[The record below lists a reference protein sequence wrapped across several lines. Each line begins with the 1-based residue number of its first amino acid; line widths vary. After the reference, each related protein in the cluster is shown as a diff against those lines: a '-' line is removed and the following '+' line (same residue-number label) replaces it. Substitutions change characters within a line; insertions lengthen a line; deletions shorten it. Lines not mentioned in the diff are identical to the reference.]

1 MSLESIFKLSLVMN
15 MVDHLSGPLAGIASR
30 VGADV
35 SKLDALGQTFGGFV
49 KAGTAM
55 QEAGSQITSA
65 VLAPVEAT
73 FETRRA
79 LGELASLGVEDLDAL
94 EGAARNFSDQWSGT
108 TKADFI
114 SAAYDIKS
122 GISSLS
128 DEGVAEFTAL
138 AALTAKATKST
149 ASEMTS
155 LFATGYGIYKG
166 YYDDLTDIQFGEMF
180 SAGIAESVRAFKT
193 SGTGMAQGIQSL
205 GASATTANVP
215 LEEQLAILGMLQA
228 TMGGAEAGT
237 KYKAFLRSAAKGGEA
252 LGLSFLD
259 ANNQLLSMPEIL
271 EQLRGKF
278 GETMDAAEKMELQK
292 AFGDTE
298 AVALIDLLYSKTG
311 DLQDNILNL
320 YDAMGQGTGVAQE
333 MASAIQETEP
343 ERFARLQQR
352 IHNVTES
359 IGNSLLP
366 TVNDLMGKGE
376 QVLTKV
382 ASWIEENKELVKII
396 MLIVLAIG
404 GFLTVAGTVIAVVG
418 GVGLVITKTVS
429 AFKIL
434 KAGFLLAKGALA
446 PLIGSVWSFTAALL
460 ANPVTWVV
468 IGIVALIAALVLLYN
483 KCEWFRNGVNAILSF
498 FKEKLGAALEVA
510 RNIFGAIGDV
520 IGRVMGAAKAT
531 VQEKL
536 DNMKRAYEEHG
547 GGIRGVA
554 AAAIEGVKGVFT
566 AGYTFLDNLTGG
578 KLTELKNAAAQRLG
592 ELKAVYE
599 ENGGGIRGAA
609 AATMEGIRGVTEA
622 GFNTLNNLT
631 GGKLDGLKRAYEEHG
646 GGVRGVA
653 AATVEGVKG
662 IFGAGFTFLDGLT
675 GGKLS
680 ETKDTAAQRLGE
692 LKAVY
697 EENGGGIQG
706 AAAATVEGVKG
717 VFSAGYN
724 FLDNLT
730 GGKLTEIKDKFS
742 EKLSPITGTV
752 GSILDAAGA
761 TVSEK
766 LGNMRT
772 AYEQHGGGVQGIA
785 AAAIEGVKGYYT
797 AGFTFLDNL
806 TGGKLSEISGKFT
819 TAMSGIVQG
828 IGQKF
833 TEAGS
838 AFMTGL
844 GNIKNTVTGA
854 VTWFFDSGKK
864 IVSTFANGIRS
875 AFSGAV
881 DAVKGGLQKIRNL
894 LPFSD
899 AKEGPLSTLTLS
911 GQRTMTTYAHGL
923 ALAQDAPADAME
935 QGLQKAKA
943 ALGREPVEKVNIGG
957 DHSGEDADTAEG
969 DGTRSNGKQVII
981 QKLIMQVDLKKIK
994 DLQMLLSLLKEVE
1007 DYSEG
1012 NGDNDPDAIPSP
1024 A

>member
-35 SKLDALGQTFGGFV
+35 SKLDALGQTFGGFI

-55 QEAGSQITSA
+55 QGAGSQITSA

-79 LGELASLGVEDLDAL
+79 LGELASLGVEDLGAL
-94 EGAARNFSDQWSGT
+94 ESAARGFSDQWSGT
-108 TKADFI
+108 TKANFI

-320 YDAMGQGTGVAQE
+320 YDAMGQGTGVAQD

-418 GVGLVITKTVS
+418 GVGLVIPKAVS

-460 ANPVTWVV
+460 ANPVTWIV

-483 KCEWFRNGVNAILSF
+483 KCEWFRNGVNAILGF

-510 RNIFGAIGDV
+510 RNIFGAIGGV
-520 IGRVMGAAKAT
+520 IGRVLGAAKAT

-547 GGIRGVA
+547 GGIRGA
-554 AAAIEGVKGVFT
+554 AAAAMEGVKGVYT

-578 KLTELKNAAAQRLG
+578 KLSGLKDAAAQRLG

-599 ENGGGIRGAA
+599 ENGGGIRGVA
-609 AATMEGIRGVTEA
+609 AATMEGVRGITEA
-622 GFNTLNNLT
+622 GFNTLNSLT
-631 GGKLDGLKRAYEEHG
+631 GGKLDGLK
-646 GGVRGVA
+646 A
-653 AATVEGVKG
+653 A
-662 IFGAGFTFLDGLT
+662 
-675 GGKLS
+675 
-680 ETKDTAAQRLGE
+680 
-692 LKAVY
+692 Y
-697 EENGGGIQG
+697 EENGGGIRG

-717 VFSAGYN
+717 VFGAGYN

-730 GGKLTEIKDKFS
+730 GGKLTAIKDKFS

-785 AAAIEGVKGYYT
+785 AAAMEGVKGYYT

-806 TGGKLSEISGKFT
+806 TGGKLSEIGGKFT
-819 TAMSGIVQG
+819 STMSGIVQG

-923 ALAQDAPADAME
+923 TLAQDAPADAME
-935 QGLQKAKA
+935 QGLQKAKV
-943 ALGREPVEKVNIGG
+943 ALQREPVAKVNIGG
-957 DHSGEDADTAEG
+957 DRSSEDTDTAEG
-969 DGTRSNGKQVII
+969 DGSSSGGKQVII

-994 DLQMLLSLLKEVE
+994 DLQTLLSLLKEVE
-1007 DYSEG
+1007 DYSNG
-1012 NGDNDPDAIPSP
+1012 NGDDDPDAAPSP

>member
-1 MSLESIFKLSLVMN
+1 MN

-55 QEAGSQITSA
+55 QGAGSQITSA

-94 EGAARNFSDQWSGT
+94 ESAARNFSDQWSGT

-320 YDAMGQGTGVAQE
+320 YDAMGQGTGVAQD

-418 GVGLVITKTVS
+418 GVGLVITKAVS

-460 ANPVTWVV
+460 ANPVTWIV

-483 KCEWFRNGVNAILSF
+483 KCEWFRNGVNAILGF

-510 RNIFGAIGDV
+510 RNIFGAIGGV
-520 IGRVMGAAKAT
+520 IGRVLGAAKAT

-547 GGIRGVA
+547 GGIRGAA
-554 AAAIEGVKGVFT
+554 AAAIEGVKGVYT

-578 KLTELKNAAAQRLG
+578 KLSGLKDAAAQRLG

-599 ENGGGIRGAA
+599 ENGGGIRGVA
-609 AATMEGIRGVTEA
+609 AATMEGVRGITEA
-622 GFNTLNNLT
+622 GFNTLNSLT
-631 GGKLDGLKRAYEEHG
+631 GGKLDGLK
-646 GGVRGVA
+646 A
-653 AATVEGVKG
+653 A
-662 IFGAGFTFLDGLT
+662 
-675 GGKLS
+675 
-680 ETKDTAAQRLGE
+680 
-692 LKAVY
+692 Y
-697 EENGGGIQG
+697 EENGGGIRG

-717 VFSAGYN
+717 VFGAGYN

-730 GGKLTEIKDKFS
+730 GGKLTAIKDKFS

-785 AAAIEGVKGYYT
+785 AAAMEGVKGCYT

-806 TGGKLSEISGKFT
+806 TGGKLSEIGGKFT
-819 TAMSGIVQG
+819 STMSGIVQG

-923 ALAQDAPADAME
+923 TLAQDAPADAME
-935 QGLQKAKA
+935 QGLQKAKV
-943 ALGREPVEKVNIGG
+943 ALQREPVAKVNIGG
-957 DHSGEDADTAEG
+957 DRSSEDTDTAEG
-969 DGTRSNGKQVII
+969 DGSSSGGKQVII

-994 DLQMLLSLLKEVE
+994 DLQTLLSLLKEVE
-1007 DYSEG
+1007 DYSNG
-1012 NGDNDPDAIPSP
+1012 NGDDDPDAVPSP

>member
-578 KLTELKNAAAQRLG
+578 KLTELKNAAAQRLS

-599 ENGGGIRGAA
+599 EHGGGIRGAA

-680 ETKDTAAQRLGE
+680 EIKDTAAQRLGE

>member
-55 QEAGSQITSA
+55 QGAGSQITSA

-94 EGAARNFSDQWSGT
+94 ESAARNFSDQWSGT

-320 YDAMGQGTGVAQE
+320 YDAMGQGTGVAQD

-418 GVGLVITKTVS
+418 GVGLVITKAVS

-460 ANPVTWVV
+460 ANPVTWIV

-483 KCEWFRNGVNAILSF
+483 KCEWFRNGVNAILGF

-510 RNIFGAIGDV
+510 RNIFGAIGGV
-520 IGRVMGAAKAT
+520 IGRVLGAAKAT

-547 GGIRGVA
+547 GGIRGA
-554 AAAIEGVKGVFT
+554 AAAAMEGVKGVYT

-578 KLTELKNAAAQRLG
+578 KLSGLKDAAAQRLG

-599 ENGGGIRGAA
+599 ENGGGIRGVA
-609 AATMEGIRGVTEA
+609 AATMEGVRGITEA
-622 GFNTLNNLT
+622 GFNTLNSLT
-631 GGKLDGLKRAYEEHG
+631 GGKLDGLK
-646 GGVRGVA
+646 A
-653 AATVEGVKG
+653 A
-662 IFGAGFTFLDGLT
+662 
-675 GGKLS
+675 
-680 ETKDTAAQRLGE
+680 
-692 LKAVY
+692 Y
-697 EENGGGIQG
+697 EENGGGIRG

-717 VFSAGYN
+717 VFGAGYN

-730 GGKLTEIKDKFS
+730 GGKLTAIKDKFS

-785 AAAIEGVKGYYT
+785 AAAMEGVKGYYT

-806 TGGKLSEISGKFT
+806 TGGKLSEIGGKFT
-819 TAMSGIVQG
+819 STMSGIVQG

-833 TEAGS
+833 TEARS

-923 ALAQDAPADAME
+923 TLAQDAPADAME
-935 QGLQKAKA
+935 QGLQKAKV
-943 ALGREPVEKVNIGG
+943 ALQREPVAKVNIGG
-957 DHSGEDADTAEG
+957 DRSSEDTDTAEG
-969 DGTRSNGKQVII
+969 DGSSSGGKQVII

-994 DLQMLLSLLKEVE
+994 DLQTLLSLLKEVE
-1007 DYSEG
+1007 DYSNG
-1012 NGDNDPDAIPSP
+1012 NGDDDPDAVPSP

>member
-55 QEAGSQITSA
+55 QGAGSQITSA

-94 EGAARNFSDQWSGT
+94 ESAARNFSDQWSGT

-320 YDAMGQGTGVAQE
+320 YDAMGQGTGVAQD

-418 GVGLVITKTVS
+418 GVGLVITKAVS

-460 ANPVTWVV
+460 ANPVTWIV

-483 KCEWFRNGVNAILSF
+483 KCEWFRNGVNAILGF

-547 GGIRGVA
+547 GGIRGA
-554 AAAIEGVKGVFT
+554 AAAAMEGVKGVYT

-578 KLTELKNAAAQRLG
+578 KLSGLKDAAAQRLG

-599 ENGGGIRGAA
+599 ENGGGIRGVA
-609 AATMEGIRGVTEA
+609 AATMEGVRGITEA
-622 GFNTLNNLT
+622 GFNTLNSLT
-631 GGKLDGLKRAYEEHG
+631 GGKLDGLK
-646 GGVRGVA
+646 A
-653 AATVEGVKG
+653 A
-662 IFGAGFTFLDGLT
+662 
-675 GGKLS
+675 
-680 ETKDTAAQRLGE
+680 
-692 LKAVY
+692 Y
-697 EENGGGIQG
+697 EENGGGIRG

-717 VFSAGYN
+717 VFGAGYN

-730 GGKLTEIKDKFS
+730 GGKLTAIKDKFS

-785 AAAIEGVKGYYT
+785 AAAMEGVKGYYT

-806 TGGKLSEISGKFT
+806 TGGKLSEIGGKFT
-819 TAMSGIVQG
+819 STMSGIVQG

-923 ALAQDAPADAME
+923 TLAQDAPADAME
-935 QGLQKAKA
+935 QGLQKAKV
-943 ALGREPVEKVNIGG
+943 ALQREPVAKVNIGG
-957 DHSGEDADTAEG
+957 DRSSEDTDTAEG
-969 DGTRSNGKQVII
+969 DGSSSGGKQVII

-994 DLQMLLSLLKEVE
+994 DLQTLLSLLKEVE
-1007 DYSEG
+1007 DYSNG
-1012 NGDNDPDAIPSP
+1012 NGDDDPDAVPSP

>member
-15 MVDHLSGPLAGIASR
+15 MVDHLSGPLAGIASC

-35 SKLDALGQTFGGFV
+35 SKLDALGQTFGGFI

-55 QEAGSQITSA
+55 QGAGSQITSA

-94 EGAARNFSDQWSGT
+94 ESAARNFSDQWSGT

-320 YDAMGQGTGVAQE
+320 YDAMGQGTGVAQD

-418 GVGLVITKTVS
+418 GVGLVITKAVS

-460 ANPVTWVV
+460 ANPVTWIV

-483 KCEWFRNGVNAILSF
+483 KCEWFRNGVNAILGF

-510 RNIFGAIGDV
+510 RNIFGAIGGV
-520 IGRVMGAAKAT
+520 IGRVLGAAKAT

-547 GGIRGVA
+547 GGIRG
-554 AAAIEGVKGVFT
+554 
-566 AGYTFLDNLTGG
+566 
-578 KLTELKNAAAQRLG
+578 
-592 ELKAVYE
+592 
-599 ENGGGIRGAA
+599 
-609 AATMEGIRGVTEA
+609 
-622 GFNTLNNLT
+622 
-631 GGKLDGLKRAYEEHG
+631 
-646 GGVRGVA
+646 
-653 AATVEGVKG
+653 
-662 IFGAGFTFLDGLT
+662 
-675 GGKLS
+675 
-680 ETKDTAAQRLGE
+680 
-692 LKAVY
+692 
-697 EENGGGIQG
+697 

-717 VFSAGYN
+717 VFGAGYN

-730 GGKLTEIKDKFS
+730 GGKLTAIKDKFS

-785 AAAIEGVKGYYT
+785 AAAMEGVKGYYT

-806 TGGKLSEISGKFT
+806 TGGKLSEIGGKFT
-819 TAMSGIVQG
+819 STMSGIVQG

-923 ALAQDAPADAME
+923 TLAQDAPADAME
-935 QGLQKAKA
+935 QGLQKAKV
-943 ALGREPVEKVNIGG
+943 ALQREPVAKVNIGG
-957 DHSGEDADTAEG
+957 DRSSEDTDTAEG
-969 DGTRSNGKQVII
+969 DGSSSGGKQVII

-994 DLQMLLSLLKEVE
+994 DLQTLLSLLKEVE
-1007 DYSEG
+1007 DYSNG
-1012 NGDNDPDAIPSP
+1012 NGDDDPDAVPSP

>member
-1 MSLESIFKLSLVMN
+1 MN

-35 SKLDALGQTFGGFV
+35 SKLDALGQTFGGFI

-55 QEAGSQITSA
+55 QGAGSQITSA

-94 EGAARNFSDQWSGT
+94 ESAARNFSDQWSGT

-320 YDAMGQGTGVAQE
+320 YDAMGQGTGVAQD

-418 GVGLVITKTVS
+418 GVGLVITKAVS

-460 ANPVTWVV
+460 ANPVTWIV

-483 KCEWFRNGVNAILSF
+483 KCEWFRNGVNAILGF

-510 RNIFGAIGDV
+510 RNIFGAIGGV
-520 IGRVMGAAKAT
+520 IGRVLGAAKAT

-547 GGIRGVA
+547 GGIRG
-554 AAAIEGVKGVFT
+554 
-566 AGYTFLDNLTGG
+566 
-578 KLTELKNAAAQRLG
+578 
-592 ELKAVYE
+592 
-599 ENGGGIRGAA
+599 
-609 AATMEGIRGVTEA
+609 
-622 GFNTLNNLT
+622 
-631 GGKLDGLKRAYEEHG
+631 
-646 GGVRGVA
+646 
-653 AATVEGVKG
+653 
-662 IFGAGFTFLDGLT
+662 
-675 GGKLS
+675 
-680 ETKDTAAQRLGE
+680 
-692 LKAVY
+692 
-697 EENGGGIQG
+697 

-717 VFSAGYN
+717 VFGAGYN

-730 GGKLTEIKDKFS
+730 GGKLTAIKDKFS

-785 AAAIEGVKGYYT
+785 AAAMEGVKGYYT

-806 TGGKLSEISGKFT
+806 TGGKLSEIGGKFT
-819 TAMSGIVQG
+819 STMSGIVQG

-923 ALAQDAPADAME
+923 TLAQDAPADAME
-935 QGLQKAKA
+935 QGLQKAKV
-943 ALGREPVEKVNIGG
+943 ALQREPVAKVNIGG
-957 DHSGEDADTAEG
+957 DRSSEDTDTAEG
-969 DGTRSNGKQVII
+969 DGSSSGGKQVII

-994 DLQMLLSLLKEVE
+994 DLQTLLSLLKEVE
-1007 DYSEG
+1007 DYSNG
-1012 NGDNDPDAIPSP
+1012 NGDDDPDAVPSP

>member
-1 MSLESIFKLSLVMN
+1 
-15 MVDHLSGPLAGIASR
+15 MVNHLSGPLAGIASR

-35 SKLDALGQTFGGFV
+35 SKLDALGQTFGGFI

-55 QEAGSQITSA
+55 QGAGSQITSA

-94 EGAARNFSDQWSGT
+94 ESAARNFSDQWSGT

-320 YDAMGQGTGVAQE
+320 YDAMGQGTGVAQD

-418 GVGLVITKTVS
+418 GVGLVITKAVS

-460 ANPVTWVV
+460 ANPVTWIV

-483 KCEWFRNGVNAILSF
+483 KCEWFRNGVNAILGF

-510 RNIFGAIGDV
+510 RNIFGAIGGV
-520 IGRVMGAAKAT
+520 IGRVLGAAKAT

-547 GGIRGVA
+547 GGIRGA
-554 AAAIEGVKGVFT
+554 AAAAMEGVKGVYT

-578 KLTELKNAAAQRLG
+578 KLSGLKDAAAQRLG

-599 ENGGGIRGAA
+599 ENGGGIRGVA
-609 AATMEGIRGVTEA
+609 AATMEGVRGITEA
-622 GFNTLNNLT
+622 GFNTLNSLT
-631 GGKLDGLKRAYEEHG
+631 GGKLDGLK
-646 GGVRGVA
+646 A
-653 AATVEGVKG
+653 A
-662 IFGAGFTFLDGLT
+662 
-675 GGKLS
+675 
-680 ETKDTAAQRLGE
+680 
-692 LKAVY
+692 Y
-697 EENGGGIQG
+697 EENGGGIRG

-717 VFSAGYN
+717 VFGAGYN

-730 GGKLTEIKDKFS
+730 GGKLTAIKDKFS

-785 AAAIEGVKGYYT
+785 AAAMEGVKGYYT

-806 TGGKLSEISGKFT
+806 TGGKLSEIGGKFT
-819 TAMSGIVQG
+819 STMSGIVQG

-923 ALAQDAPADAME
+923 TLAQDAPADAME
-935 QGLQKAKA
+935 QGLQKAKV
-943 ALGREPVEKVNIGG
+943 ALQREPVAKVNIGG
-957 DHSGEDADTAEG
+957 DRSSEDTDTAEG
-969 DGTRSNGKQVII
+969 DGSSSGGKQVII

-994 DLQMLLSLLKEVE
+994 DLQTLLSLLKEVE
-1007 DYSEG
+1007 DYSNG
-1012 NGDNDPDAIPSP
+1012 NGDDDPDAVPSP

>member
-680 ETKDTAAQRLGE
+680 EIKDTAAQRLGE

-844 GNIKNTVTGA
+844 GNIKNKVTGA

-969 DGTRSNGKQVII
+969 DGTRSSGKQVII

-1012 NGDNDPDAIPSP
+1012 NGDNDPDATPSP

>member
-1 MSLESIFKLSLVMN
+1 MN
-15 MVDHLSGPLAGIASR
+15 MVDHLSGPLAGIASC

-35 SKLDALGQTFGGFV
+35 SKLDALGQTFGGFI

-55 QEAGSQITSA
+55 QGAGSQITSA

-94 EGAARNFSDQWSGT
+94 ESAARNFSDQWSGT

-320 YDAMGQGTGVAQE
+320 YDAMGQGTGVAQD

-460 ANPVTWVV
+460 ANPVTWIV

-483 KCEWFRNGVNAILSF
+483 KCEWFRNGVNAILGF

-510 RNIFGAIGDV
+510 RNIFGAIGGV
-520 IGRVMGAAKAT
+520 IGRVLGAAKAT

-547 GGIRGVA
+547 GGIRGA
-554 AAAIEGVKGVFT
+554 AAA
-566 AGYTFLDNLTGG
+566 A
-578 KLTELKNAAAQRLG
+578 
-592 ELKAVYE
+592 
-599 ENGGGIRGAA
+599 
-609 AATMEGIRGVTEA
+609 M
-622 GFNTLNNLT
+622 
-631 GGKLDGLKRAYEEHG
+631 
-646 GGVRGVA
+646 
-653 AATVEGVKG
+653 
-662 IFGAGFTFLDGLT
+662 
-675 GGKLS
+675 
-680 ETKDTAAQRLGE
+680 
-692 LKAVY
+692 
-697 EENGGGIQG
+697 
-706 AAAATVEGVKG
+706 
-717 VFSAGYN
+717 
-724 FLDNLT
+724 
-730 GGKLTEIKDKFS
+730 
-742 EKLSPITGTV
+742 
-752 GSILDAAGA
+752 
-761 TVSEK
+761 
-766 LGNMRT
+766 
-772 AYEQHGGGVQGIA
+772 
-785 AAAIEGVKGYYT
+785 EGVKGYYT

-806 TGGKLSEISGKFT
+806 TGGKLSEIGGKFT
-819 TAMSGIVQG
+819 STMSGIVQG

-923 ALAQDAPADAME
+923 TLAQDAPADAME
-935 QGLQKAKA
+935 QGLQKAKV
-943 ALGREPVEKVNIGG
+943 ALQREPVAKVNIGG

-969 DGTRSNGKQVII
+969 DGSSSGGKQVII

-994 DLQMLLSLLKEVE
+994 DLQTLLSLLKEVE
-1007 DYSEG
+1007 DYSNG
-1012 NGDNDPDAIPSP
+1012 NGDDDPDAVPSP

>member
-599 ENGGGIRGAA
+599 EHGGGIRGAA

-680 ETKDTAAQRLGE
+680 EIKDTAAQRLGE

>member
-55 QEAGSQITSA
+55 QGAGSQITSA

-94 EGAARNFSDQWSGT
+94 ESAARNFSDQWSGT

-320 YDAMGQGTGVAQE
+320 YDAMGQGTGVAQD

-418 GVGLVITKTVS
+418 GVGLVITKAVS

-460 ANPVTWVV
+460 ANPVTWIV

-483 KCEWFRNGVNAILSF
+483 KCEWFRNGVNAILGF

-510 RNIFGAIGDV
+510 RNIFGAIGGV
-520 IGRVMGAAKAT
+520 IGRVLGAAKAT

-547 GGIRGVA
+547 GGIRGA
-554 AAAIEGVKGVFT
+554 AAAAMEGVKGVYT

-578 KLTELKNAAAQRLG
+578 KLSGLKDAAAQRLG

-609 AATMEGIRGVTEA
+609 AAT
-622 GFNTLNNLT
+622 
-631 GGKLDGLKRAYEEHG
+631 
-646 GGVRGVA
+646 
-653 AATVEGVKG
+653 
-662 IFGAGFTFLDGLT
+662 
-675 GGKLS
+675 
-680 ETKDTAAQRLGE
+680 
-692 LKAVY
+692 
-697 EENGGGIQG
+697 
-706 AAAATVEGVKG
+706 VEGVKG
-717 VFSAGYN
+717 VFGAGYN

-730 GGKLTEIKDKFS
+730 GGKLTAIKDKFS

-819 TAMSGIVQG
+819 STMSGIVQG

-864 IVSTFANGIRS
+864 IVSTFADGIRS
-875 AFSGAV
+875 AFTGAV
-881 DAVKGGLQKIRNL
+881 DTVKSGLQKIRNL

-923 ALAQDAPADAME
+923 ALAQDAPVDAME
-935 QGLQKAKA
+935 RGLQKTKV
-943 ALGREPVEKVNIGG
+943 ALEREPVAKVNLGN
-957 DHSGEDADTAEG
+957 DRNGEDADTAEG
-969 DGTRSNGKQVII
+969 DSSGSGGKQVII

-1007 DYSEG
+1007 DYSNG
-1012 NGDNDPDAIPSP
+1012 NGDNDPDAVPSP
-1024 A
+1024 V

>member
-55 QEAGSQITSA
+55 QGAGSQITSA

-94 EGAARNFSDQWSGT
+94 ESAARNFSDQWSGT

-320 YDAMGQGTGVAQE
+320 YDAMGQGTGVAQD

-418 GVGLVITKTVS
+418 GVGLVITKAVS

-460 ANPVTWVV
+460 ANPVTWIV

-483 KCEWFRNGVNAILSF
+483 KCEWFRNGVNAILGF

-510 RNIFGAIGDV
+510 RNIFGAIGGV
-520 IGRVMGAAKAT
+520 IGRVLGAAKAT

-547 GGIRGVA
+547 GGIRGA
-554 AAAIEGVKGVFT
+554 AAAAMEGVKGVYT

-578 KLTELKNAAAQRLG
+578 KLSGLKDAAAQRLG

-599 ENGGGIRGAA
+599 ENGGGIRGVA
-609 AATMEGIRGVTEA
+609 AATMEGVRGITEA
-622 GFNTLNNLT
+622 GFNTLNSLT
-631 GGKLDGLKRAYEEHG
+631 GGKLDGLK
-646 GGVRGVA
+646 A
-653 AATVEGVKG
+653 A
-662 IFGAGFTFLDGLT
+662 
-675 GGKLS
+675 
-680 ETKDTAAQRLGE
+680 
-692 LKAVY
+692 Y
-697 EENGGGIQG
+697 EENGGGIRG

-717 VFSAGYN
+717 VFGAGYN

-730 GGKLTEIKDKFS
+730 GGKLTAIKDKFS

-785 AAAIEGVKGYYT
+785 AAAMEGVKGYYT

-806 TGGKLSEISGKFT
+806 TGGKLSEIGGKFT
-819 TAMSGIVQG
+819 STMSGIVQG

-923 ALAQDAPADAME
+923 TLAQDAPADAME
-935 QGLQKAKA
+935 QGLQKAKV
-943 ALGREPVEKVNIGG
+943 ALQREPVAKVNIGG
-957 DHSGEDADTAEG
+957 DRSSEDTDTAEG
-969 DGTRSNGKQVII
+969 DGSSSGGKQVII

-994 DLQMLLSLLKEVE
+994 DLQTLLSLLKEVE
-1007 DYSEG
+1007 DYSNG
-1012 NGDNDPDAIPSP
+1012 NGDDDPDAVPSP

>member
-1 MSLESIFKLSLVMN
+1 M
-15 MVDHLSGPLAGIASR
+15 
-30 VGADV
+30 
-35 SKLDALGQTFGGFV
+35 
-49 KAGTAM
+49 
-55 QEAGSQITSA
+55 
-65 VLAPVEAT
+65 
-73 FETRRA
+73 
-79 LGELASLGVEDLDAL
+79 
-94 EGAARNFSDQWSGT
+94 
-108 TKADFI
+108 
-114 SAAYDIKS
+114 
-122 GISSLS
+122 
-128 DEGVAEFTAL
+128 
-138 AALTAKATKST
+138 
-149 ASEMTS
+149 
-155 LFATGYGIYKG
+155 
-166 YYDDLTDIQFGEMF
+166 
-180 SAGIAESVRAFKT
+180 
-193 SGTGMAQGIQSL
+193 
-205 GASATTANVP
+205 
-215 LEEQLAILGMLQA
+215 
-228 TMGGAEAGT
+228 
-237 KYKAFLRSAAKGGEA
+237 
-252 LGLSFLD
+252 GLSFLD

-320 YDAMGQGTGVAQE
+320 YDAMGQGTGVAQD

-376 QVLTKV
+376 RVLTKV

-418 GVGLVITKTVS
+418 GVGLVITKAVS

-434 KAGFLLAKGALA
+434 KAGFLLAKGALV

-460 ANPVTWVV
+460 ANPVTWIV

-510 RNIFGAIGDV
+510 RNIFGAIGGV
-520 IGRVMGAAKAT
+520 IGRVLGAAKAT

-547 GGIRGVA
+547 GGIRGA
-554 AAAIEGVKGVFT
+554 AAAAMEGVKGIYT
-566 AGYTFLDNLTGG
+566 AGYTFLDKLTGG
-578 KLTELKNAAAQRLG
+578 KLTELKNAAAQQLG
-592 ELKAVYE
+592 ELKTIYE
-599 ENGGGIRGAA
+599 ENGGGIRGA
-609 AATMEGIRGVTEA
+609 T
-622 GFNTLNNLT
+622 
-631 GGKLDGLKRAYEEHG
+631 
-646 GGVRGVA
+646 VA
-653 AATVEGVKG
+653 AVEGVKG
-662 IFGAGFTFLDGLT
+662 AFG
-675 GGKLS
+675 
-680 ETKDTAAQRLGE
+680 
-692 LKAVY
+692 
-697 EENGGGIQG
+697 
-706 AAAATVEGVKG
+706 
-717 VFSAGYN
+717 AGYN
-724 FLDNLT
+724 FLDDLT

-742 EKLSPITGTV
+742 EKLSPITSTV

-797 AGFTFLDNL
+797 AGFTFLDEL

-819 TAMSGIVQG
+819 STMSGIVQG

-844 GNIKNTVTGA
+844 DNIKSTITGA

-864 IVSTFANGIRS
+864 IVSTFADGIRS

-881 DAVKGGLQKIRNL
+881 DTVKGGLQKIRNF

-935 QGLQKAKA
+935 RGLQKAKST
-943 ALGREPVEKVNIGG
+943 LGRKPAAKIDINGSHG
-957 DHSGEDADTAEG
+957 DEDADATEG
-969 DGTRSNGKQVII
+969 SGTSSGGKQIII
-981 QKLIMQVDLKKIK
+981 QKLIMQVDMKKIK
-994 DLQMLLSLLKEVE
+994 DLQMLLSLLKEIE
-1007 DYSEG
+1007 DYSNG
-1012 NGDNDPDAIPSP
+1012 NGDDDPDAVPSP